1 MVEVMDKEGLDLNRE
16 KGVNALE
23 NALEYRLTHL
33 QRLFFPSKT

>member
-1 MVEVMDKEGLDLNRE
+1 MVEVMDKEGLDLNSE
-16 KGVNALE
+16 KGV